1 MIMAD
6 DSEHH
11 EEFEHRNVAL
21 VATIIG
27 ASVFVLGL
35 IGIVLNLG
43 G

>member
-1 MIMAD
+1 MAE

-11 EEFEHRNVAL
+11 EEFEHRNVAV

-27 ASVFVLGL
+27 ATVVTLGI
-35 IGIVLNLG
+35 IGILLNLG